1 MKALRFNKT
10 TLCLFTLLAASQQG
24 VAAELIYPAN
34 ETIVSDSVQ
43 AKQFLLNYFQDKPNT
58 VISDL
63 SARYQRTSLMATHY
77 NFDVIDNQ
85 GKNCHKTLVLT
96 VDKDQKVQRVYAQ
109 LDALTGQCDG
119 TIEQPRTNFDITKPA
134 IPAHAKTVPVTT
146 QVYNPDPRT
155 MNQAPIPTDGDF
167 EHYTLPATY
176 QTVTM
181 PVLCS
186 TAANPQCVLANDKVV
201 AVDIVNLPEGI
212 ADKAEQQPQ
221 QGHLSFAPD
230 ALTNIDVT
238 QASTADKSAVHNYF
252 YDVMAFY
259 HIDHSLR
266 YVEGL
271 GFNHLFNQTVQFDAQ
286 GSNENN
292 SKYLNDINLLS
303 LGMGGS
309 PDSLDADVILHE
321 FGHTINYFIVPD
333 WAYGDTSGI
342 GEGFGDYWAGMSTYR
357 TQYQQGTSFELD
369 TVFNFDGHFGGK
381 SGGTRSLNDK
391 AARYYPSAEYQAHI
405 SVNGTLSDQLWSTPL
420 FQALKE
426 AVATYNAD
434 AFEAMNRIILEGL
447 YGLGRGAKMHH
458 AAQSILDA
466 AQSLYPNHEYGAIL
480 RRHFNHHNLL
490 PTQLILAP
498 NPQFIDTGL
507 ATTATPNN
515 ATSKGQVN
523 AVIYNPTTRDM
534 ALSGH
539 VSVSGQSGS
548 QTLAT
553 ADQPSSLK
561 AGKSQT
567 VNFPLN
573 AQPQCGQRINL
584 TLDASFSFDKKQRM
598 QHVSFEQ
605 GFVFG
610 LPKFA
615 EAPKTLNQEVLDA
628 KKGTSPLQPMRK
640 GLTYATYF
648 NTGDQESVG
657 NDFAVITH
665 ISHPDHRELKVTLI
679 APDGQQVIL
688 HDHQAY
694 YQNSKQTVYR
704 LADYP
709 QLKPL
714 LGSRM
719 AGAWRLEISD
729 IAVGNSGQLIDFG
742 VTHIQNYQCKA
753 SPNKPDPKPQP
764 QPNNNSGG
772 GGSALWLTLL
782 AMLQLGYTKARS
794 AKRRSFKR

>member
-1 MKALRFNKT
+1 MKAPRFNKT

-34 ETIVSDSVQ
+34 SVTINDSAQ
-43 AKQFLLNYFQDKPNT
+43 AKQFLLEYFQDKSET
-58 VISDL
+58 VISDI
-63 SARYQRTSLMATHY
+63 SVRYQRTSLMATHY
-77 NFDVIDNQ
+77 NFDVIDSQ

-119 TIEQPRTNFDITKPA
+119 TIEQPRTNFDTTKPV

-167 EHYTLPATY
+167 AHYTLPATY

-186 TAANPQCVLANDKVV
+186 TAANPQCLLANDKVV
-201 AVDIVNLPEGI
+201 AIDIVNLPEGI
-212 ADKAEQQPQ
+212 TDKAEQQPQ

-238 QASTADKSAVHNYF
+238 QASTSDKSAVNNYF

-259 HIDHSLR
+259 HIDHSLH

-271 GFNHLFNQTVQFDAQ
+271 GFNHLFNQPVQFDAQ
-286 GSNENN
+286 GSTENN

-303 LGMGGS
+303 FGMGGS

-420 FQALKE
+420 FQSLKE

-490 PTQLILAP
+490 PTELILAP
-498 NPQFIDTGL
+498 SPLFIDTGL
-507 ATTATPNN
+507 ATTNN
-515 ATSKGQVN
+515 ATSKRQVN

-534 ALSGH
+534 ALSGR

-548 QTLAT
+548 QTLAI
-553 ADQPSSLK
+553 ADQPLNLK

-598 QHVSFEQ
+598 QHVSFDQ

-610 LPKFA
+610 LPEFS
-615 EAPKTLNQEVLDA
+615 EPPKTLNQEVLDA

-694 YQNSKQTVYR
+694 YQNNKQTVYR
-704 LADYP
+704 LADHP

-719 AGAWRLEISD
+719 TGAWRLEISD

-742 VTHIQNYQCKA
+742 VTPIQNYQCKA
-753 SPNKPDPKPQP
+753 SPNKPDPKPQPQP

>member
-1 MKALRFNKT
+1 MKAPRLNKT

-34 ETIVSDSVQ
+34 AAIVNDSAQ
-43 AKQFLLNYFQDKPNT
+43 AKQFLLDYFQDQPET
-58 VISDL
+58 VISDI
-63 SARYQRTSLMATHY
+63 SARYQRTSLTATHY
-77 NFDVIDNQ
+77 NFDVIDSQ
-85 GKNCHKTLVLT
+85 GKNCHKALVLS
-96 VDKDQKVQRVYAQ
+96 VDKEQKVQRVYAQ
-109 LDALTGQCDG
+109 LEALSGQCDG
-119 TIEQPRTNFDITKPA
+119 TIEKPRTNFDITKPV
-134 IPAHAKTVPVTT
+134 IPTPTKTVHVAA

-155 MNQAPIPTDGDF
+155 MNQEPIPTDGDF
-167 EHYTLPATY
+167 DNYTLPKNYT
-176 QTVTM
+176 TVTM

-186 TAANPQCVLANDKVV
+186 VSANPQCVLANDKVM
-201 AVDIVNLPEGI
+201 AIDIVNLPDGET
-212 ADKAEQQPQ
+212 AKAEQQPQ
-221 QGHLSFAPD
+221 QGL
-230 ALTNIDVT
+230 LTFSPNDLAKIDVT
-238 QASTADKSAVHNYF
+238 QTPSANKSAVNNYF

-259 HIDHSLR
+259 HLDNSLH
-266 YVEGL
+266 YVESL
-271 GFNHLFNQTVQFDAQ
+271 GFNDLFNQPVQFDAQ

-292 SKYLNDINLLS
+292 SKYLSDMNLLS
-303 LGMGGS
+303 FGMGGS
-309 PDSLDADVILHE
+309 PDTLDADVILHE

-357 TQYQQGTSFELD
+357 TQHQQGTNFELD

-381 SGGTRSLNDK
+381 SGGTRSLNDE

-405 SVNGTLSDQLWSTPL
+405 SVNGTLSDQLWSTPI
-420 FQALKE
+420 FQSLKE
-426 AVATYNAD
+426 AVAIYDVD
-434 AFEAMNRIILEGL
+434 AFNAMNRIIIEGL
-447 YGLGRGAKMHH
+447 YGLGRGTKMHH

-466 AQSLYPNHEYGAIL
+466 AQNLYPNHEYGAIL

-490 PTQLILAP
+490 PTELILAP
-498 NPQFIDTGL
+498 APQFIDTTL
-507 ATTATPNN
+507 ATTANI
-515 ATSKGQVN
+515 ATSNGQVS

-534 ALSGH
+534 ALSGQLT
-539 VSVSGQSGS
+539 VSGQSGS
-548 QTLAT
+548 QDLASI
-553 ADQPSSLK
+553 DKPSSLK

-573 AQPQCGQRINL
+573 ARPQCGQRIDL
-584 TLDASFSFDKKQRM
+584 TLDAALSFDNKQRM
-598 QHVSFEQ
+598 QQASFDQ
-605 GFVFG
+605 SFVFG
-610 LPKFA
+610 LPNFA
-615 EAPKTLNQEVLDA
+615 EAPKTLNQAVIDA

-648 NTGDQESVG
+648 NTGEQEHVG
-657 NDFAVITH
+657 DDLAIITH

-694 YQNSKQTVYR
+694 YQNNKQTVYR
-704 LADYP
+704 LADHP

-714 LGSRM
+714 LGGRM
-719 AGAWRLEISD
+719 TGAWRLEISD

-753 SPNKPDPKPQP
+753 SPSKPDPKPQP
-764 QPNNNSGG
+764 KPNNNSGG

-782 AMLQLGYTKARS
+782 AMLQLGYTKAKS